1 MGLRITGSAKMENN
15 LRKATAEAA
24 DSMEKLS
31 SGIVFSR
38 QDPQP
43 ANRALSDSL
52 NQKLRQLTARKRIA
66 NDAVSLVE
74 TADSA
79 LNEIGNIATRMQ
91 ELATQASSPS
101 LSDKER
107 KFIFVEYEAL
117 REEIDRIATE
127 TKYNGLSLLAPPM
140 GDENRAETLQ
150 LRVGEST
157 GSESEDDF
165 GLALLNGFGDIV
177 AQAESLGIQSVKSF
191 LLEDGISL
199 EDIESI
205 FSTDITNIGEVFFDA
220 VAKISGFRSNFGAL
234 SARMSHT
241 LSAIDVASENV
252 AASQSRIRD
261 VDYATEVSNLTK
273 ANILVQAGTSLLAQA
288 SLPAQLVLSLIKN
301 LD

>member
-150 LRVGEST
+150 FRVGEST

-205 FSTDITNIGEVFFDA
+205 FSTDITNIGEVFDA

>member
-1 MGLRITGSAKMENN
+1 MGLRITGSTKIENN
-15 LRKATAEAA
+15 LQRATSDAA
-24 DSMEKLS
+24 DSLEKLS
-31 SGIVFSR
+31 SGETFSR
-38 QDPQP
+38 RDPQP
-43 ANRALSDSL
+43 AERALSDTL

-79 LNEIGNIATRMQ
+79 LNEIGNITNRMQ

-127 TKYNGLSLLAPPM
+127 TKYNGLSLLSQPT
-140 GDENRAETLQ
+140 GEESRAENLQ
-150 LRVGEST
+150 FRIGES
-157 GSESEDDF
+157 SDPDSDEDF
-165 GLALLNGFGDIV
+165 GLALLSGFSDIV
-177 AQAESLGIQSVKSF
+177 AQSENLGIQSVKSF

-199 EDIESI
+199 EDLESI
-205 FSTDITNIGEVFFDA
+205 FSSDISNIGEVFFDA
-220 VAKISGFRSNFGAL
+220 ISKISGFRTSFGAL
-234 SARMSHT
+234 SSRMSHT
-241 LSAIDVASENV
+241 LTAIDIASENI

-288 SLPAQLVLSLIKN
+288 SLPAQLVLTLIKN

>member
-52 NQKLRQLTARKRIA
+52 NKKLRQLTARKRIA

-150 LRVGEST
+150 FRVGEST

-220 VAKISGFRSNFGAL
+220 VAKISGFR
-234 SARMSHT
+234 
-241 LSAIDVASENV
+241 
-252 AASQSRIRD
+252 
-261 VDYATEVSNLTK
+261 
-273 ANILVQAGTSLLAQA
+273 
-288 SLPAQLVLSLIKN
+288 
-301 LD
+301 